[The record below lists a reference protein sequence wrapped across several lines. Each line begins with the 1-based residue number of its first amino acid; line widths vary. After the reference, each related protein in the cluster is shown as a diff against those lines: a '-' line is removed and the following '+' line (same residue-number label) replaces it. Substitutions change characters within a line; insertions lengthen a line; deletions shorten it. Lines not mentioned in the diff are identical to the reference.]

1 MIIEVN
7 AIMWIV
13 KSNKHICK
21 RFLYIVEFWHFTQKK
36 DLLNEMCRNTIYEEN
51 HLQNFLY
58 VNCHILNSD
67 SLHSKF

>member
-1 MIIEVN
+1 MQLCELWKVTNTFVN
-7 AIMWIV
+7 V
-13 KSNKHICK
+13 FCT
-21 RFLYIVEFWHFTQKK
+21 YIVEFWHFTQKN

>member
-1 MIIEVN
+1 MQLCELWKVTNTFVN
-7 AIMWIV
+7 V
-13 KSNKHICK
+13 FCT
-21 RFLYIVEFWHFTQKK
+21 YIVEFWHFTQKN

-58 VNCHILNSD
+58 VNCHILYSD